1 MKKWLLLLILFSE
14 QATAQTINHLTLSQ
28 AYDLAQKNYP
38 VIKQK
43 DLVKLTENLTI
54 ENLQKGY
61 LPQVTLSGQAT
72 HQSDVTG
79 FNVSFGPIHLE
90 APDKDQ
96 YKVLAD
102 LNQVIYD
109 GGVIRHQKEATQL
122 NAEVQQQQV
131 EVELYQV
138 KDRINQVYL
147 GVLYIDEQIKQ
158 ADLTKQDILSGIKRV
173 EAQVNNGVA
182 LKSGLNEL
190 KAELLQNEQHVIE
203 LKASRTGFIE
213 TLGLFIN
220 QPLSD
225 AIIFERPFVNAEID
239 SNITRPELKLYNN
252 QSDLIL
258 QQNKLVTSKNLP
270 KTSLF
275 AQGGYGK
282 PGLDFLKNE
291 TAWFYTAG
299 VRFIWPLSGLYTIKK
314 EKQINEVSKEIVD
327 IQKETFILNTRTK
340 LKQQE
345 SEVDKYRQLA
355 ATDTAIIDLRD
366 QVKVASLAQLENGVI
381 TADDYLRV
389 VNEEDLARQALII
402 HEIQLLQAKINYQ
415 TTLGKQ

>member
-1 MKKWLLLLILFSE
+1 MKKWLLLLILFSK
-14 QATAQTINHLTLSQ
+14 QATAQTINHLTLSE

-43 DLVKLTENLTI
+43 DLIKQTENLTI
-54 ENLQKGY
+54 ENLRKGY

-109 GGVIRHQKEATQL
+109 GGVIKHQKETAQL

-131 EVELYQV
+131 EVELYEI

-158 ADLTKQDILSGIKRV
+158 ADLTKQDILNGIRRV

-190 KAELLQNEQHVIE
+190 KAELLQNDQRVIE
-203 LKASRTGFIE
+203 LKASRKGFIE
-213 TLGLFIN
+213 TLALFLN
-220 QPLSD
+220 QSLSETVV
-225 AIIFERPFVNAEID
+225 FERPPVIAEID

-252 QSDLIL
+252 QSNLIL
-258 QQNKLVTSKNLP
+258 QQNRLVTAKNLP

-299 VRFIWPLSGLYTIKK
+299 IRFNWVLGGLYTIKR

-340 LKQQE
+340 LKQQQ

-355 ATDTAIIDLRD
+355 ETDQAIIDLRD
-366 QVKVASLAQLENGVI
+366 QVKVASLAQLENGVT

-389 VNEEDLARQALII
+389 VNEEDQSRQSLII
-402 HEIQLLQAKINYQ
+402 HEIQLLQAQINYQ